1 MATSG
6 ILTEKKRLYEW
17 KLDDI
22 HCFEELMIVQLGK
35 KMRWK
40 TAMIHESDLIRDTI
54 ALPDMR
60 LGSTAEFFVKRLSN
74 SDIELLRSTLRAL
87 DGKTLTLG
95 STCSGTDVIVPV
107 FQHTFATLC
116 RIFGAPC
123 RMCSKV
129 CLLPILP
136 HLSNFCSKSFSILKF
151 NRII

>member
-35 KMRWK
+35 KTRWK

-60 LGSTAEFFVKRLSN
+60 LGSTAEFFVKRL
-74 SDIELLRSTLRAL
+74 
-87 DGKTLTLG
+87 
-95 STCSGTDVIVPV
+95 
-107 FQHTFATLC
+107 
-116 RIFGAPC
+116 
-123 RMCSKV
+123 
-129 CLLPILP
+129 
-136 HLSNFCSKSFSILKF
+136 
-151 NRII
+151 